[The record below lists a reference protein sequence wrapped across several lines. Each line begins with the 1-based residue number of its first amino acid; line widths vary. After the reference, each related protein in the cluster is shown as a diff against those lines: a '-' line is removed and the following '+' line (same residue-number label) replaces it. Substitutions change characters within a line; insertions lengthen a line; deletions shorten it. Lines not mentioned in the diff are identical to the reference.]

1 MIECPVDSFRYAH
14 LPILKG
20 SPWESLRSVTQH
32 LQLTGLV
39 TVTVHTERSHDLIH
53 GLSRRL
59 VFVEEVSGKQDHVDI
74 FVFGEAHDFV
84 KAFPAV
90 IATDGITLI
99 VPNMVICGYQ
109 NANRIRPYK

>member
-1 MIECPVDSFRYAH
+1 
-14 LPILKG
+14 
-20 SPWESLRSVTQH
+20 
-32 LQLTGLV
+32 
-39 TVTVHTERSHDLIH
+39 
-53 GLSRRL
+53 
-59 VFVEEVSGKQDHVDI
+59 VEEVSGKQDHVDI